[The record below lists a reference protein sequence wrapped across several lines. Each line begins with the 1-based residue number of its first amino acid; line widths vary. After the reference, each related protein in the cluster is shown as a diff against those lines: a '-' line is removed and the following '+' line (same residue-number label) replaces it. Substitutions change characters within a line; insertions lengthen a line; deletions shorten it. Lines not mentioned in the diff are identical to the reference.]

1 MHAATTRREA
11 FRRTRRVAA
20 GVGLAGVL
28 TFMATAPGGAAQA
41 QVEDSDFNNGT
52 GNAIASAYKVNP
64 IVGNL
69 SFGITTGLALAGHQ
83 NTAAQGQAAAVDMGV
98 IGTTLAA
105 EGCMGADPTWPEED
119 QPQAVVVFSSDEGAE
134 QGVEE
139 DEAGL
144 VNKFARAHPAP
155 FAEAITTITPMGD
168 PAGVF
173 LSGGQAIASSGV
185 VDGHVREARAYTRI
199 GSVVLGGGAVELRGL
214 EWEAIHRT
222 GAVEETIGRFH
233 VGALLLGGEETPLPS
248 EPFEQAA
255 ALDEALRPVG
265 FTITAPRVREAQGI
279 VFVDPLKVGVIPAEA
294 RESIVGPI
302 IGAVQP
308 LREAL
313 FAELLTLDCGELAEA
328 TGRSF
333 PSKSII
339 SVFDIAL
346 SSVSGAGALLLEL
359 GGVQATT
366 AEIDAFAFPPLP
378 DLPDLP
384 PVLDA
389 APSLADGGGSS
400 AGLGTSSGGVPG
412 TTGGDTPAGTPSETG
427 TGQVTESTPVQNIA
441 GVGGSRGG
449 ALALVGGLGLAT
461 MLATAEGD
469 RRKMRRALREIPVE
483 A

>member
-1 MHAATTRREA
+1 MHAATRRREA

-28 TFMATAPGGAAQA
+28 TFMASTPGGAALA
-41 QVEDSDFNNGT
+41 QTGEGDFNNGT
-52 GNAIASAYKVNP
+52 GNAIAAAYKVNP

-83 NTAAQGQAAAVDMGV
+83 NTAAQAQSAAVDMGV

-105 EGCMGADPTWPEED
+105 EGCMGADPTWAAED
-119 QPQAVVVFSSDEGAE
+119 QPQPVIVFSNDEGAE
-134 QGVEE
+134 QGGEE

-155 FAEAITTITPMGD
+155 FAEAITTINPMGD
-168 PAGVF
+168 PAVAF
-173 LSGGQAIASSGV
+173 VSGGQAIASSGV
-185 VDGHVREARAYTRI
+185 IDGNVREARAYTRI
-199 GSVVLGGGAVELRGL
+199 GSVTFAGGAVELRGL

-233 VGALLLGGEETPLPS
+233 VGSLVMGGEEIPLPS
-248 EPFEQAA
+248 DPVEAA
-255 ALDEALRPVG
+255 VALDEHLRPLG
-265 FTITAPRVREAQGI
+265 FTLTAPRIREAQNI

-302 IGAVQP
+302 IGAIQP
-308 LREAL
+308 LREAI
-313 FAELLTLDCGELAEA
+313 FAELLALDCGELAEA

-333 PSKSII
+333 PTKSII

-346 SSVSGAGALLLEL
+346 SSVSGAGAMLLEI

-378 DLPDLP
+378 ALPDLP

-389 APSLADGGGSS
+389 APSLPDAGAS
-400 AGLGTSSGGVPG
+400 AGLGTSSDATPG
-412 TTGGDTPAGTPSETG
+412 ATGSTLADTPAETG
-427 TGQVTESTPVQNIA
+427 TSQVTESTPVQNIA